1 MPSRQPPRPTGLST
15 VDALPGNASPSID
28 EYIQAVSDYVLGSSE
43 LDGGQKKIA
52 QIQLSAAL
60 ARCLREELRARLP
73 SLDAYAGERTVA
85 GALRD
90 VRADVSKSHE
100 LDGLRLAVEIKPVN
114 LAVGRAIWNR
124 FGDIRAFAVNI
135 HLKFPF
141 AVVGGIMTIPTWD
154 WDQNHP
160 GERISTELLIGRL
173 VRRLQRTRIRQYEA
187 DAPHLLEAISVIAY
201 NPDTAEMHPDLP
213 PVGSHLRWSEFVDK
227 LADAYDLR
235 FE

>member
-1 MPSRQPPRPTGLST
+1 MPSKPPKPTGLST
-15 VDALPGNASPSID
+15 VDALPGNDSPSIA
-28 EYIQAVSDYVLGSSE
+28 EYIQAVSDYVLGSQE
-43 LDGGQKKIA
+43 LDGGQKKTA

-60 ARCLREELRARLP
+60 ARCLREELRVRLP
-73 SLDAYAGERTVA
+73 DLDAYAGERTVA
-85 GALRD
+85 GALRQ
-90 VRADVSKSHE
+90 VRADVSKSDE

-124 FGDIRAFAVNI
+124 FGDVRAFAVNI

-141 AVVGGIMTIPTWD
+141 AVVGGVITVPTWE

-160 GERISTELLIGRL
+160 GAKISTEQLIDRL
-173 VRRLQRTRIRQYEA
+173 VRRLERTRIRESEA

-201 NPDTAEMHPDLP
+201 DPDTAQMHPHLP
-213 PVGSHLRWSEFVDK
+213 SIGSHLRWKKFVDK
-227 LADAYDLR
+227 LADDYDLR